1 MPIQTIRDF
10 SKRGDATSV
19 PNLTQ
24 VQRDAY
30 ERFLQKEKAPNERD
44 TTIGIES
51 LLREVFPIESY
62 DSTVKLEYL
71 EYKLEQPRYTPDECR
86 ELRLTYGLPFRVK
99 VRLSRNGTQT
109 ISEEDIYLGEIPVMM
124 GGGEFIVNGSERVI
138 VSQLHRSP
146 GVDFS
151 IASRIGDRPLHSA
164 RISPERGSWIE
175 LEVTKKDVL
184 AMRID
189 QSTKI
194 AATTFLRALDERFSS
209 TESLLKLFYEIEDVK
224 IEKLKPEHHSAEL
237 IVDSDTGEVICNPG
251 QQLGTKG
258 LEVIMQSSLKTARVI
273 TNPVDSLI
281 LNTIAEE
288 KLDFLAEVTEYDAAN
303 LKIYGRLRPG
313 NPPQVDKARALFK
326 EKFFDDNR
334 YRLGR
339 VGRFRINRKF
349 EIYKDRDKAEGRN
362 WKWTE
367 ADSKTQ
373 SLRAEDF
380 LAVVQYILDLRSRN
394 PRAHPDDIDHL
405 GNRRLRTLDE
415 LAVEEIRKGFL
426 KLRRTV
432 QERMSVKD
440 PSELG
445 KIADLVNSKSISS
458 AIEFFFGRSE
468 LSQVVDQT
476 NPLSMLVHERR
487 LSALGP
493 GGLNRKRATFEVRDV
508 HISHYGRI
516 CPIET
521 PEGANIGLIASLG
534 IYSEV
539 DAYGFLL
546 TPYREVKD
554 GKATGKIRKLRADE
568 ELRKVL
574 APSDSLDREGRLS
587 GENVVARRDGDL
599 TPVPSDKEIRDAAE
613 LLAHPHMTMPSVAE
627 VMASADRS
635 VEKAEKQVIERQTL
649 LVFTGDMK

>member
-1 MPIQTIRDF
+1 MVRSRFQNTKPAR
-10 SKRGDATSV
+10 R
-19 PNLTQ
+19 
-24 VQRDAY
+24 
-30 ERFLQKEKAPNERD
+30 RFL
-44 TTIGIES
+44 
-51 LLREVFPIESY
+51 
-62 DSTVKLEYL
+62 
-71 EYKLEQPRYTPDECR
+71 
-86 ELRLTYGLPFRVK
+86 
-99 VRLSRNGTQT
+99 
-109 ISEEDIYLGEIPVMM
+109 
-124 GGGEFIVNGSERVI
+124 
-138 VSQLHRSP
+138 
-146 GVDFS
+146 
-151 IASRIGDRPLHSA
+151 
-164 RISPERGSWIE
+164 
-175 LEVTKKDVL
+175 
-184 AMRID
+184 
-189 QSTKI
+189 
-194 AATTFLRALDERFSS
+194 
-209 TESLLKLFYEIEDVK
+209 
-224 IEKLKPEHHSAEL
+224 
-237 IVDSDTGEVICNPG
+237 
-251 QQLGTKG
+251 
-258 LEVIMQSSLKTARVI
+258 
-273 TNPVDSLI
+273 
-281 LNTIAEE
+281 
-288 KLDFLAEVTEYDAAN
+288 
-303 LKIYGRLRPG
+303 GRC
-313 NPPQVDKARALFK
+313 A
-326 EKFFDDNR
+326 
-334 YRLGR
+334 
-339 VGRFRINRKF
+339 IH
-349 EIYKDRDKAEGRN
+349 
-362 WKWTE
+362 
-367 ADSKTQ
+367 
-373 SLRAEDF
+373 
-380 LAVVQYILDLRSRN
+380 LDLRSRN

-599 TPVPSDKEIRDAAE
+599 TPVPSEDVEFVDISPKQIVGVSASLIPFLEHDDANRALMGSNMQRQAVPLIRVD
-613 LLAHPHMTMPSVAE
+613 PPV
-627 VMASADRS
+627 
-635 VEKAEKQVIERQTL
+635 
-649 LVFTGDMK
+649 